1 MCSGLRDEMA
11 IEGSFWRCRK
21 GSPPGHWVPV
31 TILTL
36 VPTCCA
42 CSEKGAN
49 RDNTNRD
56 NASRVADRND
66 PINLVTPNLIALLLN
81 SQRCAFFGDGPP
93 PSGQTANIIAQT

>member
-1 MCSGLRDEMA
+1 MCRGLRDETA

-42 CSEKGAN
+42 CSAQIAN
-49 RDNTNRD
+49 RDNANRD
-56 NASRVADRND
+56 NANRAPDRNGS
-66 PINLVTPNLIALLLN
+66 INLVIPILIILLISSYRRAVFIPTPSSDLTANVIAL
-81 SQRCAFFGDGPP
+81 
-93 PSGQTANIIAQT
+93 T